1 MHYKLYAAEYKVYK
15 KGDAM
20 KLSALQRRSLVLL
33 MLVVPLLALF
43 VYVAL
48 RSGPLAPVAV
58 TVTTA
63 QTREIRPALFG
74 VGSVE
79 ARYSY
84 RIGPTSAGRVKRLDV
99 QVGDRVKLG
108 QVLGE
113 MDAVDLDDRIRGQQA
128 AVKRSEAAVLEA
140 EARQRYAAQQSRRY
154 EELLAVRGTSEE
166 TTVTKQQELQVADAA
181 LSAAREERW
190 HSRAELAALQAQRR
204 NLLLVAPV
212 AGLVAQREVEPGTT
226 VVAGQS
232 VVELIEPSTLWI
244 NVRFD
249 QINAA
254 GITAGLPARIELR
267 SRKGQPLNG
276 RVARLEPKADLVT
289 EETLAKVVFDQQP
302 AVLPPV
308 GELAEVTVSLPP
320 LSAAVVVPNA
330 AIRRQDNRV
339 GVWRLSDGDVQFV
352 PVSLGAA
359 DLDGQVQVLEG
370 LSAGQRVVVYSERAL
385 TPRSRIR
392 QVSQIPGAPR

>member
-1 MHYKLYAAEYKVYK
+1 MQIT
-15 KGDAM
+15 
-20 KLSALQRRSLVLL
+20 ALQRRTLVLL
-33 MLVVPLLALF
+33 LLIVPLLVLF
-43 VYVAL
+43 GYVAM

-58 TVTTA
+58 TVTSA
-63 QTREIRPALFG
+63 KSEQIKPALFG
-74 VGSVE
+74 VGTVE

-84 RIGPTSAGRVKRLDV
+84 LIGPTAAGRLKRLHV
-99 QVGDRVKLG
+99 QVGDRVKAG
-108 QVLGE
+108 QLLGE
-113 MDAVDLDDRIRGQQA
+113 MDAVDLADRIRGQQA
-128 AVKRSEAAVLEA
+128 AVKRSEAAVMEA
-140 EARQRYAAQQSRRY
+140 EARQRYAARQAQRY
-154 EELLAVRGTSEE
+154 TELLAIRGTSEE
-166 TTVTKQQELQVADAA
+166 TASTKQQELQIADAA
-181 LSAAREERW
+181 LTAAREERFRA
-190 HSRAELAALQAQRR
+190 RAELAALQAQQR
-204 NLLLVAPV
+204 NLQLVAPV

-232 VVELIEPSTLWI
+232 VVELIDPSTLWV

-254 GITAGLPARIELR
+254 GISAGLPAKIELR

-276 RVARLEPKADLVT
+276 RVIRLEPKADLVT

-302 AVLPPV
+302 DRLPPV

-320 LSAAVVVPNA
+320 VSAAVVVPNA

-339 GVWRLSDGDVQFV
+339 GVWRISDGDVQFV

-359 DLDGQVQVLEG
+359 DLNGQVQVLEG
-370 LSAGQRVVVYSERAL
+370 LAAGQQLVVYSEKAL

-392 QVSQIPGAPR
+392 QVPQIPGTPR

>member
-1 MHYKLYAAEYKVYK
+1 
-15 KGDAM
+15 M

-33 MLVVPLLALF
+33 VLIVPLLLLF

-63 QTREIRPALFG
+63 QMREIRPALFG
-74 VGSVE
+74 VGTVE

-84 RIGPTSAGRVKRLDV
+84 RIGPTAAGRVKRLDV
-99 QVGDRVKLG
+99 QVGDRVKVG
-108 QVLGE
+108 QLLGE
-113 MDAVDLDDRIRGQQA
+113 MDVVDLDDRIRGQQA

-140 EARQRYAAQQSRRY
+140 EARQRYAARQAQRY
-154 EELLAVRGTSEE
+154 KELLDIRATSEE
-166 TTVTKQQELQVADAA
+166 TTATKLQELQVADAA
-181 LSAAREERW
+181 LTAVREERLL
-190 HSRAELAALQAQRR
+190 SRAELAALQSQRR
-204 NLLLVAPV
+204 NLQLVAPV

-226 VVAGQS
+226 VVAGQG
-232 VVELIEPSTLWI
+232 VVELIDPATLWI

-276 RVARLEPKADLVT
+276 RVARLEPKADVVT

-302 AVLPPV
+302 VVLPPV
-308 GELAEVTVSLPP
+308 GELAEVTVALPP
-320 LSAAVVVPNA
+320 LPAAVVVPNA
-330 AIRRQDNRV
+330 AIRRQDNQV
-339 GVWRLSDGDVQFV
+339 GVWRLSNGDVQFV
-352 PVSLGAA
+352 PLSLGAA
-359 DLDGQVQVLEG
+359 DLDGLVQVREG
-370 LSAGQRVVVYSERAL
+370 LSKGDQVVVYSEKAL

>member
-1 MHYKLYAAEYKVYK
+1 
-15 KGDAM
+15 M

-33 MLVVPLLALF
+33 VLIVPLLLLF

-63 QTREIRPALFG
+63 QMREIRPALFG
-74 VGSVE
+74 VGTVE

-84 RIGPTSAGRVKRLDV
+84 RIGPTAAGRVKRLDV
-99 QVGDRVKLG
+99 QVGDRVKVG
-108 QVLGE
+108 QLLGE
-113 MDAVDLDDRIRGQQA
+113 MDVVDLDDRIRGQQA

-140 EARQRYAAQQSRRY
+140 EARQRYAARQAQRY
-154 EELLAVRGTSEE
+154 KELLDIRATSEE
-166 TTVTKQQELQVADAA
+166 TTATKLQELQVADAA
-181 LSAAREERW
+181 LTAVREERLL
-190 HSRAELAALQAQRR
+190 SRAELAALQSQRR
-204 NLLLVAPV
+204 NLQLVAPV

-226 VVAGQS
+226 VVAGQG
-232 VVELIEPSTLWI
+232 VVELIDPDTLWI

-276 RVARLEPKADLVT
+276 RVARLEPKADVVT

-302 AVLPPV
+302 VVLPPV
-308 GELAEVTVSLPP
+308 GELAEVTVALPP
-320 LSAAVVVPNA
+320 LPAAVVVPNA
-330 AIRRQDNRV
+330 AIRRQDNQV
-339 GVWRLSDGDVQFV
+339 GVWRLSNGDVQFV
-352 PVSLGAA
+352 PLSLGAA
-359 DLDGQVQVLEG
+359 DLDGLVQVREG
-370 LSAGQRVVVYSERAL
+370 LSKGDQVVVYSEKAL

-392 QVSQIPGAPR
+392 QVQQIPGAPR

>member
-1 MHYKLYAAEYKVYK
+1 MQITV
-15 KGDAM
+15 
-20 KLSALQRRSLVLL
+20 LQRRTLVLL
-33 MLVVPLLALF
+33 LLIVPLLVLF
-43 VYVAL
+43 GYVAM

-58 TVTTA
+58 TVTSA
-63 QTREIRPALFG
+63 KSEQIKPALFG
-74 VGSVE
+74 VGTVE

-84 RIGPTSAGRVKRLDV
+84 LIGPTAAGRLKRLHV
-99 QVGDRVKLG
+99 QVGDRVKAG
-108 QVLGE
+108 QLLGE
-113 MDAVDLDDRIRGQQA
+113 MDAVDLADRIRGQQA
-128 AVKRSEAAVLEA
+128 AVKRSEAAVMEA
-140 EARQRYAAQQSRRY
+140 EARQRYAARQAQRY
-154 EELLAVRGTSEE
+154 TELLAIRGTSEE
-166 TTVTKQQELQVADAA
+166 TASTKQQELQIADAA
-181 LSAAREERW
+181 LTAAREERFRA
-190 HSRAELAALQAQRR
+190 RAELAALQAQQR
-204 NLLLVAPV
+204 NLQLVAPV

-232 VVELIEPSTLWI
+232 VVELIDPSTLWV

-254 GITAGLPARIELR
+254 GISAGLPAKIELR

-276 RVARLEPKADLVT
+276 RVIRLEPKADLVT

-302 AVLPPV
+302 DRLPPV

-320 LSAAVVVPNA
+320 VSAAVVVPNA

-339 GVWRLSDGDVQFV
+339 GVWRISDGDVQFV

-359 DLDGQVQVLEG
+359 DLNGQVQVLEG
-370 LSAGQRVVVYSERAL
+370 LAAGQQLVVYSEKAL

-392 QVSQIPGAPR
+392 QVPQIPGTPR

>member
-1 MHYKLYAAEYKVYK
+1 MQITV
-15 KGDAM
+15 
-20 KLSALQRRSLVLL
+20 LQRRTLVLL
-33 MLVVPLLALF
+33 LLIVPLLVLF
-43 VYVAL
+43 GYVAM

-58 TVTTA
+58 TVTSA
-63 QTREIRPALFG
+63 KSEQIKPALFG
-74 VGSVE
+74 VGTVE

-84 RIGPTSAGRVKRLDV
+84 LIGPTAAGRVKRLHV
-99 QVGDRVKLG
+99 QVGDRVKAG
-108 QVLGE
+108 QLLGE
-113 MDAVDLDDRIRGQQA
+113 MDAVDLADRIRGQQA
-128 AVKRSEAAVLEA
+128 AVKRSEAAVMEA
-140 EARQRYAAQQSRRY
+140 EARQRYAARQAQRY
-154 EELLAVRGTSEE
+154 TELLAIRGTSEE
-166 TTVTKQQELQVADAA
+166 TAATKQQELQIADAA
-181 LSAAREERW
+181 LTAAREERFRA
-190 HSRAELAALQAQRR
+190 RAELAALQAQQR
-204 NLLLVAPV
+204 NLQLVAPV

-232 VVELIEPSTLWI
+232 VVELIDPSTLWV

-254 GITAGLPARIELR
+254 GISAGLPAKIELR

-276 RVARLEPKADLVT
+276 RVIRLEPKADLVT

-302 AVLPPV
+302 DRLPPV

-320 LSAAVVVPNA
+320 VSAAVVVPNA

-339 GVWRLSDGDVQFV
+339 GVWRISDGDVQFV

-359 DLDGQVQVLEG
+359 DLNGQVQVLEG
-370 LSAGQRVVVYSERAL
+370 LAAGEQLVVYSEKAL

-392 QVSQIPGAPR
+392 QVPQIPGTPR

>member
-1 MHYKLYAAEYKVYK
+1 
-15 KGDAM
+15 M

-33 MLVVPLLALF
+33 VLIVPLLLLF

-63 QTREIRPALFG
+63 QMREIRPALFG
-74 VGSVE
+74 VGTVE

-84 RIGPTSAGRVKRLDV
+84 RIGPTAAGRVKRLDV
-99 QVGDRVKLG
+99 QVGDRVKVG
-108 QVLGE
+108 QLLGE
-113 MDAVDLDDRIRGQQA
+113 MDVVDLDDRIRGQQA

-140 EARQRYAAQQSRRY
+140 EARQRYAARQAQRY
-154 EELLAVRGTSEE
+154 KELLDIRATSEE
-166 TTVTKQQELQVADAA
+166 TTATKLQELQVADAA
-181 LSAAREERW
+181 LTAAREERFRA
-190 HSRAELAALQAQRR
+190 RAELAALQAQQR
-204 NLLLVAPV
+204 NLQLVAPV

-232 VVELIEPSTLWI
+232 VVELIDPSTLWV

-254 GITAGLPARIELR
+254 GISAGLPAKIELR

-276 RVARLEPKADLVT
+276 RVIRLEPKADLVT

-302 AVLPPV
+302 DRLPPV

-320 LSAAVVVPNA
+320 VSAAVVVPNA

-339 GVWRLSDGDVQFV
+339 GVWRISDGDVQFV

-359 DLDGQVQVLEG
+359 DLYGQVQVLVG
-370 LSAGQRVVVYSERAL
+370 LAAGEQLVVYSEKAL

-392 QVSQIPGAPR
+392 QVPQIPGTPR

>member
-1 MHYKLYAAEYKVYK
+1 
-15 KGDAM
+15 M

-33 MLVVPLLALF
+33 VLIVPLLLLF

-63 QTREIRPALFG
+63 QAREIRPALFG
-74 VGSVE
+74 VGTVE

-84 RIGPTSAGRVKRLDV
+84 RIGPTAAGRVKRLDV
-99 QVGDRVKLG
+99 QVGDRVRVG
-108 QVLGE
+108 QLLGE

-140 EARQRYAAQQSRRY
+140 EARQRYAARQAQRY
-154 EELLAVRGTSEE
+154 KELLDIRAASEE
-166 TTVTKQQELQVADAA
+166 TTATKLQELQVADAA
-181 LSAAREERW
+181 LTAAREERL
-190 HSRAELAALQAQRR
+190 HSRAELAALQSQRR
-204 NLLLVAPV
+204 NLQLVAPV

-232 VVELIEPSTLWI
+232 VVELIDPATLWI

-254 GITAGLPARIELR
+254 GITSGLPARIELR

-276 RVARLEPKADLVT
+276 QVARLEPKADVVT

-308 GELAEVTVSLPP
+308 GELAEVTVALPP
-320 LSAAVVVPNA
+320 LPAAVVVPNA
-330 AIRRQDNRV
+330 AIRRQDNQV
-339 GVWRLSDGDVQFV
+339 GVWRLNNGDVQFV

-359 DLDGQVQVLEG
+359 DLDGQVQVREG
-370 LSAGQRVVVYSERAL
+370 LSTGDQVVVYSEKAL

>member
-1 MHYKLYAAEYKVYK
+1 
-15 KGDAM
+15 M

-33 MLVVPLLALF
+33 VLIVPLLLLF

-63 QTREIRPALFG
+63 QMREIRPALFG
-74 VGSVE
+74 VGTVE

-84 RIGPTSAGRVKRLDV
+84 RIGPTAAGRVKRLDV
-99 QVGDRVKLG
+99 QVGDRVKVG
-108 QVLGE
+108 QLLGE

-140 EARQRYAAQQSRRY
+140 EARQRYAARQAQRY
-154 EELLAVRGTSEE
+154 KELLDIRATSEE
-166 TTVTKQQELQVADAA
+166 TTATKLQELQVADAA
-181 LSAAREERW
+181 LTAVREERLL
-190 HSRAELAALQAQRR
+190 SRAELAALQSQRR
-204 NLLLVAPV
+204 NLQLVAPV

-226 VVAGQS
+226 VVAGQG
-232 VVELIEPSTLWI
+232 VVELIDPATLWI

-276 RVARLEPKADLVT
+276 RVARLEPKADVVT

-302 AVLPPV
+302 VVLPPV
-308 GELAEVTVSLPP
+308 GELAEVTVALPP
-320 LSAAVVVPNA
+320 LPAAVVVPNA
-330 AIRRQDNRV
+330 AIRRQDNQV
-339 GVWRLSDGDVQFV
+339 GVWRLSNGDVQFV
-352 PVSLGAA
+352 PLSLGAA
-359 DLDGQVQVLEG
+359 DLDGLVQVREG
-370 LSAGQRVVVYSERAL
+370 LSKGDQVVVYSEKAL

-392 QVSQIPGAPR
+392 QVQQIPGAPR